1 MWRLCCGARWQIH
14 APVHLPAT
22 RVAGGSVPRAPKQN
36 DSSIDANSAF
46 FLSFK
51 TWGVK
56 HAVLHDS
63 PSSRNSKLLF
73 SMVGNHAV
81 RRVEVQILMKQKL
94 HGPAIHSVMP
104 VSGVIA
110 KGVRRI
116 SEQGTASHII
126 CRLPW
131 LRSKLLQS
139 HSPTV
144 PPRRTTASCSNGCP
158 KHENSSS
165 MPFLEHAFHLF

>member
-1 MWRLCCGARWQIH
+1 MAGASRGLSHQPQPCSIHISRWINRTAKHWWRVDGKSANENTYRN
-14 APVHLPAT
+14 AV
-22 RVAGGSVPRAPKQN
+22 VAAVGEPLDFTSQR
-36 DSSIDANSAF
+36 
-46 FLSFK
+46 
-51 TWGVK
+51 GVSEVQK
-56 HAVLHDS
+56 LIRLHD
-63 PSSRNSKLLF
+63 
-73 SMVGNHAV
+73 
-81 RRVEVQILMKQKL
+81 
-94 HGPAIHSVMP
+94 PAIHSVMP

-110 KGVRRI
+110 KGVQRI
-116 SEQGTASHII
+116 SEQGTASNII

-158 KHENSSS
+158 KHAHPSS